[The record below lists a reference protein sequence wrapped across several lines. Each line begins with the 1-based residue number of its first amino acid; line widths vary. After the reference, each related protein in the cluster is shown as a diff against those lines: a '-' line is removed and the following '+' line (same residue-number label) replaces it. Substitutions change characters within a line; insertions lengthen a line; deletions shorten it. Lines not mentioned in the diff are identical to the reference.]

1 MMSIMQKQ
9 AKMMETE
16 LKNKKQ
22 ALLEV
27 RAALDEKTARV
38 VELEAQLGALTPT
51 EEEKA
56 EEKQV
61 VDEGRLKELAAL
73 VESLGKQL
81 KESDGKVTYEQLRAS
96 VLHMEKCTMKAK
108 HIMDRFQLEK
118 AVDAKDKEIA
128 ALRRELLE
136 RQKEALDATEAAE
149 QVSRRDEQLEFLMN
163 VHDASKDCDWV
174 NPAGAPRNAAAALT
188 EGYED
193 PVSFLEALG
202 VDAATA
208 IAVLEAN
215 GGDAQ
220 RAAASLFG

>member
-96 VLHMEKCTMKAK
+96 V
-108 HIMDRFQLEK
+108 
-118 AVDAKDKEIA
+118 
-128 ALRRELLE
+128 
-136 RQKEALDATEAAE
+136 
-149 QVSRRDEQLEFLMN
+149 
-163 VHDASKDCDWV
+163 
-174 NPAGAPRNAAAALT
+174 
-188 EGYED
+188 
-193 PVSFLEALG
+193 
-202 VDAATA
+202 
-208 IAVLEAN
+208 
-215 GGDAQ
+215 
-220 RAAASLFG
+220 